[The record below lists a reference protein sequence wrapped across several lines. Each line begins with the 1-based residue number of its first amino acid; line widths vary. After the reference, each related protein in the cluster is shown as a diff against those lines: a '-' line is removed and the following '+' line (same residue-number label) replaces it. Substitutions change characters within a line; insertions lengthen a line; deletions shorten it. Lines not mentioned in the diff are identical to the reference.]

1 MQPNSIIQKIVG
13 NTKIY
18 KSEACQWGL
27 NKECVA
33 IRLYEEA
40 LNVNVESCGLIIN
53 PKWPWLGA
61 SADGVLE
68 VNGNLRAIEVKC
80 PFSKKENTIGEACND
95 SSFYLYNV
103 NVNEE
108 IKLKETHPY
117 FYQWQGVMAILGLQ
131 ELDFIVYTLKDHHI
145 EKITFQ
151 NERWYNNI
159 LPELT
164 DFYFDF
170 VKYVI
175 FRV

>member
-1 MQPNSIIQKIVG
+1 MG

-27 NKECVA
+27 NKESVA

-40 LNVNVESCGLIIN
+40 LNVNVESCCLIIN

-80 PFSKKENTIGEACND
+80 PFSKIENTIGEACND

-103 NVNEE
+103 NEE

-117 FYQWQGVMAILGLQ
+117 FCQCQGVMAILVLQ
-131 ELDFIVYTLKDHHI
+131 VLLYT
-145 EKITFQ
+145 Q
-151 NERWYNNI
+151 
-159 LPELT
+159 
-164 DFYFDF
+164 
-170 VKYVI
+170 
-175 FRV
+175 